1 MKYINYLKSRN
12 LSNNTI
18 KAYLLWSEKW
28 NVFLNSKNPNKTLLA
43 KFIKSLQNKKMKPAT
58 IHLAYFAVKNYL
70 QFKKYKFVFYLDIKL
85 PKQIEIKR
93 TIIEREVILNELDK
107 LNLLNFYERRLFTII
122 YILLNTGIR
131 AFELINLK
139 WENFDQNK
147 ILINGKGNKFRY
159 VYINESF
166 FKLINFQTKGYVIKS
181 LKNKKISQKQLN
193 LIVREFSK
201 KIGIYFTP
209 HDLRRSFCTHLIR
222 NNCNIKIIQMLMG
235 HSNIAVTSRY
245 ICLTESEIFN
255 AYNNIFN

>member
-18 KAYLLWSEKW
+18 KAYLSWSEKW
-28 NVFLNSKNPNKTLLA
+28 NIFLNNKNPNKALLA
-43 KFIKSLQNKKMKPAT
+43 NFIKLLENKKNKPAT
-58 IHLAYFAVKNYL
+58 IHLAYFAIKNYL
-70 QFKKYKFVFYLDIKL
+70 KFKKYKFVFYLDIKL
-85 PKQIEIKR
+85 PKQVEIKKS
-93 TIIEREVILNELDK
+93 IIERDIILNELEK
-107 LNLLNFYERRLFTII
+107 LNLINFYENRLFLII

-139 WENFDQNK
+139 WEDFNKNK
-147 ILINGKGNKFRY
+147 IIIKGKGNKFRY

-166 FKLINFQTKGYVIKS
+166 FKFIKSKSKGYLIRS
-181 LKNKKISQKQLN
+181 IKNKKISQKQLN

-201 KIGIYFTP
+201 KIGVYFTP